1 MRVTAEAGISTGRI
15 VGRVIKCFVQA
26 DVEYE
31 SRTGSEFLVSA
42 NPKLDSLFVRLN
54 MRMGLLKPG

>member
-1 MRVTAEAGISTGRI
+1 ML
-15 VGRVIKCFVQA
+15 
-26 DVEYE
+26 EYE

-54 MRMGLLKPG
+54 MRLRLLKPV